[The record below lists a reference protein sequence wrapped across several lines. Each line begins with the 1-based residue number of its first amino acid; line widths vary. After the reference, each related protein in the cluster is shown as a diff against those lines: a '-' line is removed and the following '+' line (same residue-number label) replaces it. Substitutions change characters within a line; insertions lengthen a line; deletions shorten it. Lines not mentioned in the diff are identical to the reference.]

1 MDEKKEEV
9 KKFRFICTR
18 CGNCCTDRNTLVNLT
33 YSDILRIKNGLNL
46 TLEELLQVIGFYVF
60 ETELTE
66 EALKKLVIPPIATE
80 KGLSFIGLLKKSTGA
95 CYFYNEKEKK
105 CLIYELRPNFCKS
118 FPFSFKIL
126 LNTIDK
132 SKAKIIMFLTEKG
145 KVYCPGIGV
154 DAPLINEDEWII
166 LGKKIIEDLN
176 NNSILVEKW
185 NDAVKKGEIKQSV
198 RNFLLN
204 IFKLKENNNNKK
216 Q

>member
-18 CGNCCTDRNTLVNLT
+18 CGNCCTDKNTLVNLT

-126 LNTIDK
+126 LNAIDK

>member
-126 LNTIDK
+126 LNAIDK